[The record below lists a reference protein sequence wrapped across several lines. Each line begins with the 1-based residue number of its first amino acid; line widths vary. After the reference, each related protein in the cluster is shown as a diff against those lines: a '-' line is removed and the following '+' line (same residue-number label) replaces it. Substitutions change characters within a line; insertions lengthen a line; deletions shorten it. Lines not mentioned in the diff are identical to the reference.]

1 MAEFFIQ
8 LLFFPAAFVSMIVS
22 VIGILKAKYWLV
34 IIGAVLFLPFS
45 YYMFGA
51 SHASPFAF
59 LPLLCLL
66 VSAAAV
72 REKNKLWAWILL
84 APSFLLMLWIVSIVL
99 LYQLR

>member
-8 LLFFPAAFVSMIVS
+8 FLFFPAAFLSVIVS
-22 VIGILKAKYWLV
+22 VIGILKDKHWLV

-51 SHASPFAF
+51 SQANPFAF
-59 LPLLCLL
+59 VPVLLQM

-72 REKNKLWAWILL
+72 REKYTVWAWILL
-84 APSFLLMLWIVSIVL
+84 TPSLLVILWIVRAVL
-99 LYQLR
+99 WYQIS